1 MKNIEEL
8 IKDVIGKGYS
18 LEVTGTGLGW
28 LEIKATSHL
37 TCKTH
42 GVTVAPIEK
51 IEIRL
56 ATLIANL
63 S

>member
-8 IKDVIGKGYS
+8 IKAVIGKGCS

-28 LEIKATSHL
+28 IEIKATCHL
-37 TCKTH
+37 TGKTH
-42 GVTVAPIEK
+42 GVTVAPVEK